1 MPASTYSYVPKLPA
15 KGKKEDVKSFLDAVA
30 SAFDTA
36 RGPARGPARMSG
48 PMPFTRDDSA
58 TAAPK
63 PKKASTE
70 PMAGTKD
77 VTEMVATARGEKP
90 MRVSPEMAKKVVS
103 KVKESVEESGVPRA
117 RLVEDDE
124 VVQSFFSKTHGGSF
138 NPDSRADRS
147 KMNKILGMV
156 NSDPSL
162 LKLSPG
168 KFAMKVYASN

>member
-1 MPASTYSYVPKLPA
+1 MPASTSSYVPKLPA
-15 KGKKEDVKSFLDAVA
+15 KGKKEDGKSFLDAVA
-30 SAFDTA
+30 SAFDTV
-36 RGPARGPARMSG
+36 RGPARMSG

-63 PKKASTE
+63 PKKVSTE
-70 PMAGTKD
+70 PMVGTED
-77 VTEMVATARGEKP
+77 VTEMVASARGEKP
-90 MRVSPEMAKKVVS
+90 MEVSPEMAKKVVT
-103 KVKESVEESGVPRA
+103 KVKESVEEGGVPRA

-124 VVQSFFSKTHGGSF
+124 VVQSFFSKTHGGAF

-156 NSDPSL
+156 NSDPAL